1 MTAKTN
7 KAVFIFLA
15 VLFSLEFFKK
25 GILLL
30 LKKSYFFKQNSLKPW
45 ALFNFDFSSRNFN
58 GEAKLV

>member
-15 VLFSLEFFKK
+15 ALFSLEFFKK

-30 LKKSYFFKQNSLKPW
+30 LRKSYSLLQAEFSE
-45 ALFNFDFSSRNFN
+45 ALSTIQF
-58 GEAKLV
+58 